1 MKKILKLQCD
11 TCDRKIDKIIDLK
24 RYDTDKCTITLGC
37 AGRLSP
43 IEYKSTADI
52 TVATK
57 AGVLDWIPRNL
68 PISKYQELKSETF
81 ISLSSGVSNQLTLV
95 VKSEDF
101 GPGSFIR
108 VPINLKGDVP
118 KPFRQYTF
126 IMDKP
131 FISISGVESGQEKKT
146 LRFNKPDESFD
157 IVEVY
162 VNGVKREFGEDLNQ
176 FKFYSGNVES
186 RIPPNTIMFNSR
198 IVPNGAAQ
206 VDVIVSKYV
215 KAVTKKLTFTRNS
228 SALNLDGSWNNIL
241 FVDKFRHGPNVWER
255 LLTFTCDLSFLDI
268 PLNSIFTVGP
278 VIEISS
284 INSVAPISDAFLL
297 LSNPP
302 YTEIDR
308 KHNLVV
314 PLSTI
319 SDRDYFKYYIENE
332 KRAVKVIST
341 AAQEVFPLLK
351 TPPESKISGIN
362 LIKTAIKGSQDATR
376 FDSTTIV
383 GPDE

>member
-11 TCDRKIDKIIDLK
+11 TCDRKIDKIVDLK

-37 AGRLSP
+37 VGRLSP
-43 IEYKSTADI
+43 VEYKSTANI

-57 AGVLDWIPRNL
+57 AGVSDWIPRN
-68 PISKYQELKSETF
+68 SQVSEYHELKSETF
-81 ISLSSGVSNQLTLV
+81 INLASGVNNHLTLAI
-95 VKSEDF
+95 KSEDF

-118 KPFRQYTF
+118 KPFRQYSF
-126 IMDKP
+126 MMDKP
-131 FISISGVESGQEKKT
+131 FTSISGVESGQEKKT

-162 VNGVKREFGEDLNQ
+162 VNGVKWEYGEKLNQ
-176 FKFYSGNVES
+176 FKFYSGNNES
-186 RIPPNTIMFNSR
+186 RIPPNTIVFNSR
-198 IVPNGAAQ
+198 IVPNGRAQ

-215 KAVTKKLTFTRNS
+215 QTIVKKLTFTRNS
-228 SALNLDGSWNNIL
+228 SAQNLFGAWSDIL
-241 FVDKFRHGPNVWER
+241 FVDKFKHGPNVWER
-255 LLTFTCDLSFLDI
+255 LLLFTCDLSTLDI
-268 PLNSIFTVGP
+268 PLNSIFTIGH
-278 VIEISS
+278 VIEIPS
-284 INSVAPISDAFLL
+284 INSVAAISDAFML

-302 YTEIDR
+302 YSQVDR
-308 KHNLVV
+308 KHNVVV

-319 SDRDYFKYYIENE
+319 SDRDYLKYTSEND
-332 KRAVKVIST
+332 KRNIKVISS
-341 AAQEVFPLLK
+341 AEEEIFPLLK